1 MLQQAEADHPQQTAA
16 DQPLGAILKT
26 ALDAAIIM
34 DSDGRIVDWNDVA
47 SELFG
52 WSRDEAIGSILADL
66 IIPPVLRSAHTRGLH
81 HFLTTGQGP
90 VLRKRIEVSAL
101 RRSGVEFPVELSIS
115 PYVDKTQLVFLG
127 FIRDIT
133 QRKEAAQI
141 LERRAL
147 QAKTLYEAVSLTSE
161 VMTLEDA
168 VRVCLKA
175 VQDLTGWA
183 IGHVYLPSA
192 TDPTEL
198 EPSNIWYPANEKT
211 FRELQ
216 EVTARSRFKIGSG
229 LPGRV
234 WETGEAV
241 WVSDIYLDR
250 NLPRAS
256 LMASGEVKSAVGF
269 PIKNAGSVIA
279 VVEFFTPIESE
290 PNRDLLLTL
299 RTIGDQVGR
308 VLERRLAEAELKRQT
323 EHQQLLLAELNH
335 RVKNMLAVVS
345 GIASQTARNSDSIE
359 GFTKNFLE
367 RIDALS
373 RAHSLLTAQNWQATS
388 LQTIAE
394 QVFAP
399 YRDSSAKFNVSGA
412 VVNLMPKEA
421 LSVSLVLHEMVTNAA
436 KHGALAKAAGRISVN
451 WYLDQESQVRLT
463 WSESGVGALAPPTK
477 TGFGTKL
484 INATIKH
491 ELQGE
496 LGAQYGS
503 DGIFYDFR
511 WPHQPIISGGK

>member
-1 MLQQAEADHPQQTAA
+1 MLQQAEVDHPQQSDA

-34 DSDGRIVDWNDVA
+34 DSGGRIVDWNDVA

-52 WSRDEAIGSILADL
+52 WSRQQAIGAMLADL
-66 IIPPVLRSAHTRGLH
+66 IIPPALRPLHAKGLE
-81 HFLTTGQGP
+81 HFMATGEGP

-101 RRSGVEFPVELSIS
+101 NKSGVEFPVELSIS

-133 QRKEAAQI
+133 QRKEAAKI
-141 LERRAL
+141 LERQAL
-147 QAKTLYEAVSLTSE
+147 QAKILYEAVSLTSE
-161 VMTLEDA
+161 VTSFEDA

-183 IGHVYLPSA
+183 IGHVYLAS
-192 TDPTEL
+192 PTEPDYL
-198 EPSNIWYPANEKT
+198 EPSNIWYPADDKI

-216 EVTARSRFKIGSG
+216 KVTARTKFKIGSG

-234 WETGEAV
+234 WQTGEAI
-241 WVSDIYLDR
+241 WVSDIYSDR
-250 NLPRAS
+250 NMPRAS
-256 LMASGEVKSAVGF
+256 LMASAEVKSALGF

-290 PNRDLLLTL
+290 PNRELLLTL

-308 VLERRLAEAELKRQT
+308 VFERRLSEAELKKQT
-323 EHQQLLLAELNH
+323 EHQKLLLAELNH

-373 RAHSLLTAQNWQATS
+373 RAHSMLTAQNWKATS
-388 LQTIAE
+388 LETIAE

-399 YRDSSAKFNVSGA
+399 YSDSSAKYNISGA

-421 LSVSLVLHEMVTNAA
+421 LAVSLVLHEMVTNAA
-436 KHGALAKAAGRISVN
+436 KYGALAKEAGKISVN
-451 WYLDQESQVRLT
+451 WHLDPDSHVRLT
-463 WSESGVGALAPPTK
+463 WSESGVGASAPPTK

-496 LGAQYGS
+496 LATQYGS
-503 DGIFYDFR
+503 DGISYDFR
-511 WPHQPIISGGK
+511 WPHSPTVF

>member
-1 MLQQAEADHPQQTAA
+1 
-16 DQPLGAILKT
+16 
-26 ALDAAIIM
+26 
-34 DSDGRIVDWNDVA
+34 V
-47 SELFG
+47 
-52 WSRDEAIGSILADL
+52 
-66 IIPPVLRSAHTRGLH
+66 
-81 HFLTTGQGP
+81 TT
-90 VLRKRIEVSAL
+90 
-101 RRSGVEFPVELSIS
+101 F
-115 PYVDKTQLVFLG
+115 
-127 FIRDIT
+127 
-133 QRKEAAQI
+133 
-141 LERRAL
+141 
-147 QAKTLYEAVSLTSE
+147 
-161 VMTLEDA
+161 EDA

-183 IGHVYLPSA
+183 IGHVYLPS
-192 TDPTEL
+192 PTEPDYL
-198 EPSNIWYPANEKT
+198 EPSNIWYPADDKT

-234 WETGEAV
+234 WETGEAI
-241 WVSDIYLDR
+241 WVSDIYSDK
-250 NLPRAS
+250 NLPRAN
-256 LMASGEVKSAVGF
+256 LMASAEVKSALGF

-308 VLERRLAEAELKRQT
+308 VFERRLSEAELKRQT
-323 EHQQLLLAELNH
+323 EHQQLLLGELNH

-436 KHGALAKAAGRISVN
+436 KHGALAKAAGSISVN